1 MKYLGVNLDNELTFR
16 KYIISKCQTAILN
29 ILRIETI
36 RSFLTLE
43 ACKILMTAL
52 VLSNL
57 DYANSVLI
65 DLQHCAIRK
74 LQVIQNIAA
83 RITLNRSKYCSAT
96 QCLKELQWL
105 PVKHRIQYKVLVL
118 VYKRVRGEAPDYL
131 INCLHK
137 YQPNRLGLRSG
148 VHNALDLHIPFCTK
162 KTQAE
167 RSFSVA
173 GPRL

>member
-1 MKYLGVNLDNELTFR
+1 M
-16 KYIISKCQTAILN
+16 Q
-29 ILRIETI
+29 I
-36 RSFLTLE
+36 RFS
-43 ACKILMTAL
+43 L
-52 VLSNL
+52 VYHIAPF
-57 DYANSVLI
+57 D
-65 DLQHCAIRK
+65 K

-96 QCLKELQWL
+96 QCLKELHWL

-118 VYKRVRGEAPDYL
+118 VYKCVRGEAPDYL

-173 GPRL
+173 GPRLWNNLPVYIRKCNTLESYKKCLKTYLFSAI